1 MKKLLFVIMLFT
13 ATQGFA
19 QNKVSGRVADKLSGS
34 PEPGAVAQVLDGDR
48 TLGYAVTDSLGLF
61 GISLRAN
68 EGSYILEV
76 KNLGRKTVRKEFSWN
91 GQDLDLGTVAI
102 EDDVETL
109 KSATVTTQRTLV
121 KMDVDKTTYDVAGDT
136 DARAS
141 TVLDMLRK
149 VPMVTVDGQD
159 NITVNG
165 SGTFKVYVDGKPN
178 QMLSSNPSK
187 IFKAMPASAVQS
199 IEVITNPG
207 AKYDAEGAGSVLN
220 LITRSADGT
229 KAGLPD
235 GASGQTSIAADT
247 RGGYNG
253 GLVLNAKK
261 GKFTFGSNIFAG
273 HQYHKDIQVDYNHT
287 SGAFEQNTSAVADQK
302 VPMLFGDLN
311 ASLELDTL
319 NLVSASLGIQSWH
332 SRQKLSA
339 SLETSNGGAPLY
351 SYDSE
356 GENTY
361 GSDGINASVDWQHN
375 FRGHSDR
382 SLTFSY
388 RFNGDPEVSGSRTE
402 YSNITGG
409 IPMADS
415 RSDCNDR
422 SLEHTFQGDY
432 TTPLAKGQELS
443 TGVKYIFRHNTADD
457 RFYNWDGAAWT
468 QTNTDGNYDHYNN
481 IAAAYAEWS
490 GNFGKVGFKAGLRY
504 EHTFQTVDY
513 SNGTSF
519 RSEFGNPVP
528 SASIQYNLSPASNV
542 GLSYNMQI
550 QRPGISY
557 LNPYVDRSNPLM
569 ISYGNSDIVPART
582 HRLTLKYNFFSPK
595 VMVSAS
601 AGWNHCND
609 GMAQYTKFVADT
621 MHTTYGNILLNDAVR
636 LNGFI
641 NWNIGNK
648 TRVYTNLDGNWQSF
662 SSKKLDQSNSGF
674 GFSGLLGMQ
683 QTFPWDLRLSANL
696 FCNTRRYNLQGW
708 NGGFS
713 GIALSLSKSV
723 LDDKLSFS
731 LRGFTPLT
739 GIKAEFSNF
748 TKGNGFRSEQTVRL
762 PIGSVGLEISYSF
775 GKNSFQVKKAR
786 KTISND
792 DLVNSDSR
800 QGQVNTSQA
809 QQQ

>member
-1 MKKLLFVIMLFT
+1 M
-13 ATQGFA
+13 
-19 QNKVSGRVADKLSGS
+19 
-34 PEPGAVAQVLDGDR
+34 
-48 TLGYAVTDSLGLF
+48 
-61 GISLRAN
+61 
-68 EGSYILEV
+68 
-76 KNLGRKTVRKEFSWN
+76 
-91 GQDLDLGTVAI
+91 

-121 KMDVDKTTYDVAGDT
+121 KMDVDKTTYDVSGDA
-136 DARAS
+136 DAKAS

-165 SGTFKVYVDGKPN
+165 SGSFKVYVDGKPN

-207 AKYDAEGAGSVLN
+207 AKYDAEGAGAVLN

-235 GASGQTSIAADT
+235 GASGQANIGGDT

-261 GKFTFGSNIFAG
+261 GKFTFGTDIFAG
-273 HQYHKDIQVDYNHT
+273 RQYNKGVDVSYDHT
-287 SGAFEQNTSAVADQK
+287 SGAFSQHTSALADQK
-302 VPMLFGDLN
+302 APMLFGDLN
-311 ASLELDTL
+311 ASFEMDTL
-319 NLVSASLGIQSWH
+319 NLFSASLGIQSWN
-332 SRQKLSA
+332 SRQ
-339 SLETSNGGAPLY
+339 TSSGTQQTLNGGAPLY

-356 GENTY
+356 GDTRY
-361 GSDGINASVDWQHN
+361 GFTGLNGSIDWQHA
-375 FRGHSDR
+375 FRNHSDR
-382 SLTFSY
+382 TLTLSY
-388 RFNGDPEVSGSRTE
+388 RYNGDPETSSGNTA

-409 IPMADS
+409 ITMPDTRYS
-415 RSDCNDR
+415 RDDISM
-422 SLEHTFQGDY
+422 EHTFQADY
-432 TTPLAKGQELS
+432 TTPLAKGQEIS

-457 RFYNWDGAAWT
+457 RLYTWDGASWT
-468 QTNTDGNYDHYNN
+468 QSNTDDSYDHYNN

-490 GNFGKVGFKAGLRY
+490 GNFGKFGLKAGMRY
-504 EHTFQTVDY
+504 EHTFQSVEY
-513 SNGTSF
+513 SNGNSF
-519 RSEFGNPVP
+519 NSEFGNPVP
-528 SASIQYNLSPASNV
+528 SASIQYNLGPTSNV
-542 GLSYNMQI
+542 GFSYNLQI
-550 QRPGISY
+550 QRPGITY

-569 ISYGNSDIVPART
+569 ISYGNSDIVPAKT

-609 GMAQYTKFVADT
+609 GMAQYSKFVADT

-636 LNGFI
+636 LTGFI

-662 SSKKLDQSNSGF
+662 SSSRLDQSNSGF
-674 GFSGLLGMQ
+674 GFSGMLGMQ
-683 QTFPWDLRLSANL
+683 HTLPLDIRLSANL

-708 NGGFS
+708 NSGFS
-713 GIALSLSKSV
+713 GMALGISKSV
-723 LDDKLSFS
+723 LNDKLSFS
-731 LRGFTPLT
+731 LRGFTPLS
-739 GIKAEFSNF
+739 GIKAEFTGV

-762 PIGSVGLEISYSF
+762 PIGNVGLEISYSF

-792 DLVNSDSR
+792 DLVNSESR
-800 QGQVNTSQA
+800 QGQVNTSSL